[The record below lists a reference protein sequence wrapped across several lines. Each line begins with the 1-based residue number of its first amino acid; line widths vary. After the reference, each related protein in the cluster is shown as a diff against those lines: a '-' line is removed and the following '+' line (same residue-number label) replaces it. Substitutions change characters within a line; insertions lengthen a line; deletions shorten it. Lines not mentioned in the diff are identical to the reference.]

1 MFHKI
6 DDARILKVHPRSGK
20 SSRDDLRS
28 ILNARDDTSN
38 GMNSWRCLIGL
49 TTLVSLAMGCGS
61 SGVKKNSTLD
71 TPSGSPEVVIQSP
84 ELAPILTAAREFF
97 AGRGYFEVPSRH
109 AYEVVFDRRLEGSRK
124 PEALRV
130 RLRGVP
136 IDPTSWKLAGMPLK
150 VEGWGGDLASENV
163 VPYGF
168 TQVQDFLEAIKMQV
182 ELTP

>member
-1 MFHKI
+1 MFHTI
-6 DDARILKVHPRSGK
+6 DDAGILKDHPRSSK
-20 SSRDDLRS
+20 PSRDDLRS
-28 ILNARDDTSN
+28 ILNPRDVTSN

-61 SGVKKNSTLD
+61 SGAKKNSTLD
-71 TPSGSPEVVIQSP
+71 TPSGAPEIVIQSP
-84 ELAPILTAAREFF
+84 ALAPILTAAREFF

-109 AYEVVFDRRLEGSRK
+109 AYEVVFDRRLEGRK
-124 PEALRV
+124 SEALRV

-136 IDPTSWKLAGMPLK
+136 IDETSWKLAGIPLK

-182 ELTP
+182 ELSQ